1 MFKAM
6 RRRDKQ
12 LSHEDTLALLHRG
25 QEGIL
30 GTLGED
36 GYPYTV
42 VVNYVYYKD
51 NIYFHCAKSGHKL
64 DNIQYHD
71 KVSFTVYDHV
81 EVLGE
86 ELNTLYQS
94 LTLFGRAKVVETT
107 EELLLALIQKYSHMP
122 LPLAKDMIKKEIDI
136 TAIVEIEIE
145 HITGKAG
152 K

>member
-1 MFKAM
+1 MFRAM

-12 LSHEDTLALLHRG
+12 LSQEDTLALLHRG

-51 NIYFHCAKSGHKL
+51 KIYLHCAKSGHKL

-107 EELLLALIQKYSHMP
+107 EEVLLALIQKYSKLP

>member
-1 MFKAM
+1 MFRAM

-12 LSHEDTLALLHRG
+12 LSQEDTLALLHRG

-51 NIYFHCAKSGHKL
+51 KIYFHCAKSGHKL

-71 KVSFTVYDHV
+71 KVSFTVYDQV

-107 EELLLALIQKYSHMP
+107 EEVLLALIQKYSHLP
-122 LPLAKDMIKKEIDI
+122 LPLAKDMIAKEMDI

>member
-1 MFKAM
+1 MFRAM

-12 LSHEDTLALLHRG
+12 LSQEDTLALLHRG

-51 NIYFHCAKSGHKL
+51 KIYFHCAKSGHKL

-107 EELLLALIQKYSHMP
+107 EEVLLALIQKYSKLP

>member
-30 GTLGED
+30 GTLGEE

-51 NIYFHCAKSGHKL
+51 KIYFHCAKSGHKL

-81 EVLGE
+81 KVLGE

-107 EELLLALIQKYSHMP
+107 EEVLLALIQKYSKLP

>member
-1 MFKAM
+1 MFRAM

-12 LSHEDTLALLHRG
+12 LSQEDTLALLHRG

-42 VVNYVYYKD
+42 VVNYVYFKD
-51 NIYFHCAKSGHKL
+51 KIYFHCAKSGHKL

-71 KVSFTVYDHV
+71 KVSFTVFDHV

-107 EELLLALIQKYSHMP
+107 EEVLLALIQKYSKLP